1 MRVIPASISSSLQG
15 LLSIVAGSPPAPIA
29 KGGPSKSPTRPRPP
43 CGFLTMSP
51 PTHWVMRSHVD
62 FGPCPD
68 CSILAASH
76 ISRAQGKRRPPVMLN
91 TKPWRA
97 TVSAR
102 ANGAAVS
109 PQAHARFTLAP
120 VQCGRLSLA
129 RTAGATTG
137 ESGAGC
143 EETPTGGL
151 SPVPWHPHLIGRPA
165 SHWRRRPPHHR
176 RMMAPL
182 AVTPVGI
189 KVADAQLSAEF
200 EPTAKVRRVW

>member
-15 LLSIVAGSPPAPIA
+15 LLSIVAGSPSAPIA

-51 PTHWVMRSHVD
+51 PTTGLCAAMSILD
-62 FGPCPD
+62 PTPD

-76 ISRAQGKRRPPVMLN
+76 ISRAQGKRRAPVMLN
-91 TKPWRA
+91 TKPCRA
-97 TVSAR
+97 AVSAQ

-151 SPVPWHPHLIGRPA
+151 SPVPWHPHLIGRRA
-165 SHWRRRPPHHR
+165 SRWRRRPPHHR
-176 RMMAPL
+176 TMMAPL
-182 AVTPVGI
+182 AATPVGI
-189 KVADAQLSAEF
+189 KVADAQFSAEF